1 MLSKFHKCCKRCVL
15 LAMAINSTYCRLHVL
30 SDHAQNRCMLALVAA
45 LSSIMQIGCTFN
57 ACRVCALDTLH
68 MK

>member
-1 MLSKFHKCCKRCVL
+1 MLSKFHKCCKQCVL
-15 LAMAINSTYCRLHVL
+15 LAMAINSTHCRLHVL
-30 SDHAQNRCMLALVAA
+30 SDHAQNRCMLALAAA

-57 ACRVCALDTLH
+57 VCALDTLY